1 MVSAFQRILR
11 STDAT
16 VAAAYLSL
24 FNERGGLI
32 PLLFHSLFRDESEI
46 ARNVVDPLDRTTVAH
61 FRSVVEYFL
70 SRGYRFVTPEEVL
83 AGLPPGGRYAML
95 TFDDGYYNN
104 TLALPV
110 LEGLNVPAVFFI
122 SADNVRLGKC
132 FWWDVLYRER
142 LARGAT
148 ARAVQLEGHALKLL
162 PTERIERRLKSWFG
176 DDCLAPRGDIDRPS
190 TPAEL
195 KEFAQHP
202 RVRIGNHTADHA
214 ILTNYTPEEA
224 RAQVVRA
231 QQWLAEVTGV
241 EPVCIAYPN
250 GDHSD
255 AVVRACREAGL
266 KLGFTVRPH
275 KTALPLNGSPDRLL
289 RIGRFTPH
297 VQSPVESQCRAY
309 RSDLQLYDAFR
320 STYLKLSGRATR

>member
-1 MVSAFQRILR
+1 MVSAVQRILR

-16 VAAAYLSL
+16 VAAAYLSF

-32 PLLFHSLFRDESEI
+32 PFLFHSLFRDASEM
-46 ARNVVDPLDRTTVAH
+46 ARNAVDPLDRTTVAH
-61 FRSVVEYFL
+61 FRDVVEYFL
-70 SRGYRFVTPEEVL
+70 SHGYRFVAPEDVL

-110 LEGLNVPAVFFI
+110 LEGLNVPALFFI
-122 SADNVRLGKC
+122 SADHVRLGKC

-148 ARAVQLEGHALKLL
+148 PRAVQLEGHALKLL
-162 PTERIERRLKSWFG
+162 PTGQIEKRLKSWFG
-176 DDCLAPRGDIDRPS
+176 GDCLTPRGDIDRPF

-195 KEFAQHP
+195 KEFARHP

-214 ILTNYTPEEA
+214 ILTNYSPEEA
-224 RAQVVRA
+224 RRQVVAA
-231 QQWLAEVTGV
+231 QQWLEATTGV
-241 EPVCIAYPN
+241 TPVSIAYPN

-255 AVVRACREAGL
+255 AVVSACREAGL

-275 KTALPLNGSPDRLL
+275 KTPLPVNGSADRLL

-297 VQSPVESQCRAY
+297 AQSPVETQCRAY

-320 STYLKLSGRATR
+320 TTYLKLRGRATR